1 MEIRNQLGEKLDYTL
16 TEYPDSPFTV
26 IIGHGVTGNKDR
38 PFLVALA
45 EALDLAK
52 ITNLRFSF
60 AGNGN
65 SEGDFASATISKE
78 VEDLGAVLDKF
89 SSQTVCYIGHSMGGA
104 VGLLRASQDKRI
116 QLLVSLAGMVRTKK
130 FAETEFGQEIP
141 DQGFMWDEP
150 SCPLSQDYMDDLCDI
165 NTLENIANQ
174 IRIPWLLV
182 HGTVD
187 DVVLMDDSET
197 VFDNANNPKKLVVIN
212 DADHV
217 FSGSAQSQMVD
228 TVVNWIIEQKSN

>member
-1 MEIRNQLGEKLDYTL
+1 M
-16 TEYPDSPFTV
+16 
-26 IIGHGVTGNKDR
+26 
-38 PFLVALA
+38 
-45 EALDLAK
+45 
-52 ITNLRFSF
+52 
-60 AGNGN
+60 
-65 SEGDFASATISKE
+65 
-78 VEDLGAVLDKF
+78 EDLGAVLDKF
-89 SSQTVCYIGHSMGGA
+89 SSQKVCYIGHSMGGA

-116 QLLVSLAGMVRTKK
+116 RLLVSLAGMVRTKK

-150 SCPLSQDYMDDLCDI
+150 TCPLSQDYMDDLYGI

-182 HGTVD
+182 HGTAD

-217 FSGSAQSQMVD
+217 FSGSAQSQMID

>member
-16 TEYPDSPFTV
+16 TEYPDSPCTV

-89 SSQTVCYIGHSMGGA
+89 SGQTICYIGHSMGGA

-116 QLLVSLAGMVRTKK
+116 RLLVSLAGMVRTKK

-182 HGTVD
+182 HGTAD

-197 VFDNANNPKKLVVIN
+197 VFDNANDPKKLVVIN